1 MQVRVLNM
9 ARRLRPT
16 SFDDMKGQEFSL
28 SMLKNSL
35 YSNTFFP
42 TYLFTG
48 QRGCGKTTTGRIFAA
63 ALNCEALEEFQK
75 NPHILLPCQVCSSC
89 LMMKEQTHPD
99 FVEIDAASHTGVDD
113 VRAMLEA
120 SCYVPL
126 QGRKKIYL
134 IDEAH
139 MLSKAA
145 FNALLKMLEEPPK
158 TALFMLATT
167 EYNKIP
173 ATVRSRC
180 FQIHFSSLDHGTL
193 STFLKEIAEKESMTI
208 SIEAI
213 NMIITLAEG
222 CVRDALNMLEQI
234 SFATKNITEDVVLK
248 VMGMLPKEY
257 FFSVIGHALEKNP
270 EAVLDFFEKKPL
282 TLASAPHFL
291 YHTVHFFRAMIRVHY
306 KIPLISNI
314 FSVNQDR
321 LQKLYSLL
329 TITEINLI
337 LRCSW
342 IVEGMMSSAHQK
354 EVLVEHLM
362 ILIATRDFSSLL
374 DQKRPKEES
383 SIEESKFVAQKSMPK
398 QVKELLQRTQAS
410 ADIVHLAPIMSVQK
424 DQKWQ
429 YFIDDLLQKNRM
441 LASIFQ
447 QAEPDF
453 KSAVPLLSIV
463 FSVKSGFFQE
473 KIAECKNQW
482 HSVFLHYFPD
492 YTDLVMV
499 EKINEKVGVV
509 SKSFLSD
516 DQSFKRQAIE
526 VQRVESK
533 KMLFNPQEWP
543 QTAEILKEFPGTV
556 EIIQNDKK

>member
-1 MQVRVLNM
+1 MQMRVLNM

-16 SFDDMKGQEFSL
+16 SFNEMKGQDFSL

-63 ALNCEALEEFQK
+63 ALNCEALEQFQK
-75 NPHILLPCQVCSSC
+75 TPSTLLPCQVCSSC
-89 LMMKEQTHPD
+89 LMMKAQTHPD

-180 FQIHFSSLDHGTL
+180 FQVHFNALEYGTL
-193 STFLKEIAEKESMTI
+193 ATFLTEIAVKEEIVITH
-208 SIEAI
+208 EAV

-222 CVRDALNMLEQI
+222 CVRDALNILEQI
-234 SFATKNITEDVVLK
+234 SFATKNITEEVVLK

-257 FFSVIGHALEKNP
+257 FFSVIEHALAQNP

-291 YHTVHFFRAMIRVHY
+291 YHAVHFFRAMIRVHY
-306 KIPLISNI
+306 KIPLVSNI
-314 FSVNQDR
+314 FTVNLDR
-321 LQKLYSLL
+321 LQKVSSLI
-329 TITEINLI
+329 TIQEINLI
-337 LRCSW
+337 LRCLW

-362 ILIATRDFSSLL
+362 LLIATRDFSSLL
-374 DQKRPKEES
+374 DQKQSKEQHVVEEPKP
-383 SIEESKFVAQKSMPK
+383 VVQKSVS
-398 QVKELLQRTQAS
+398 QHVK
-410 ADIVHLAPIMSVQK
+410 DSVQK
-424 DQKWQ
+424 MPVSVETVSMQVTASIQKDQRWQ
-429 YFIDDLLQKNRM
+429 HFIDDLLQKNRM

-447 QAEPDF
+447 QAEPDL
-453 KSAVPLLSIV
+453 KSAVPYFNIV

-482 HSVFLHYFPD
+482 HSIFLHYFPD
-492 YTDLVMV
+492 YIDLAIE
-499 EKINEKVGVV
+499 EKIGEKVGGVT
-509 SKSFLSD
+509 KSSVSD
-516 DQSFKRQAIE
+516 DQISKRQSVEAP
-526 VQRVESK
+526 RVESK
-533 KMLFNPQEWP
+533 KMLFNPEEWP

>member
-1 MQVRVLNM
+1 MQMRVLNM
-9 ARRLRPT
+9 ARRLRPI
-16 SFDDMKGQEFSL
+16 SFNEMKGQDFSL

-63 ALNCEALEEFQK
+63 ALNCEALEQFQK
-75 NPHILLPCQVCSSC
+75 NPSTLLPCQICSSC

-180 FQIHFSSLDHGTL
+180 FQVHFNALEYGTL
-193 STFLKEIAEKESMTI
+193 ATFLKEIAVKEEIVITD
-208 SIEAI
+208 EAV

-222 CVRDALNMLEQI
+222 CVRDALNILEQI
-234 SFATKNITEDVVLK
+234 SFATKNITEEVVLK

-257 FFSVIGHALEKNP
+257 FFSVIEYALAQNP
-270 EAVLDFFEKKPL
+270 EAVLGFFEKKPL

-306 KIPLISNI
+306 KIPLVSNI
-314 FSVNQDR
+314 FTVNVDR
-321 LQKLYSLL
+321 LQKVSSLI
-329 TITEINLI
+329 TIQEINLI
-337 LRCSW
+337 LRCLW

-362 ILIATRDFSSLL
+362 LLIATRDFSSLL
-374 DQKRPKEES
+374 DQKQSKEQHVVEEPKP
-383 SIEESKFVAQKSMPK
+383 VVQKSVS
-398 QVKELLQRTQAS
+398 QHVK
-410 ADIVHLAPIMSVQK
+410 DSVQK
-424 DQKWQ
+424 MPVSVETVSMQVTASIQKDQRWQ
-429 YFIDDLLQKNRM
+429 HFIDDLLQKNRM

-447 QAEPDF
+447 QAEPDL
-453 KSAVPLLSIV
+453 KSAVPYFNIV

-482 HSVFLHYFPD
+482 HSIFLHYFPD
-492 YTDLVMV
+492 YIDLAIE
-499 EKINEKVGVV
+499 EKIGEKVGGVT
-509 SKSFLSD
+509 KSSVSD
-516 DQSFKRQAIE
+516 DQISKRQSVEAP
-526 VQRVESK
+526 RVESK
-533 KMLFNPQEWP
+533 KMLFNPEEWP